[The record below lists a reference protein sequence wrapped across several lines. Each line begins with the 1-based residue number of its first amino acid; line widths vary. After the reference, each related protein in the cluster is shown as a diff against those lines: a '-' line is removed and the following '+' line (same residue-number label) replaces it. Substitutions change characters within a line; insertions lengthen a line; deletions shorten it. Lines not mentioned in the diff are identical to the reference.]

1 MSALS
6 LATDGY
12 LHGPLALATDGYI
25 VLEEVV
31 VSPGPT
37 KVVIGPGRARGG
49 FAPSWVFVSST
60 GAEVPLDRK
69 RFSRVVAASIGVAL
83 DRKGLPGRLAATLAL
98 VLDDEVD

>member
-12 LHGPLALATDGYI
+12 LHGPLAMATDGYV
-25 VLEEVV
+25 VLEQ
-31 VSPGPT
+31 VSTSLGPSAPI
-37 KVVIGPGRARGG
+37 IGAPRAHGG
-49 FAPSWVFVSST
+49 FSPTMVMPT

-69 RFSRVVAASIGVAL
+69 RVSRIVAASIGVAL